1 MAPASPAGSAP
12 ASPRLPGSSRG
23 PGAAAQRP
31 GRSAAMARV
40 QVDRAFPRSPRGAL
54 KIARTLVALA
64 ALLCFVASGAHGAYT
79 ALAGMETVITALFL
93 LLYLLRLDSRMR
105 CLFWPLADIF
115 NSVIAAL
122 FLLVVALFA
131 IIIKT
136 NKGILAGGVLG
147 LILLVL
153 CIVDVVLL
161 CKKISLD
168 KARGR
173 SAPAK

>member
-1 MAPASPAGSAP
+1 
-12 ASPRLPGSSRG
+12 LL
-23 PGAAAQRP
+23 
-31 GRSAAMARV
+31 
-40 QVDRAFPRSPRGAL
+40 AL
-54 KIARTLVALA
+54 TTF
-64 ALLCFVASGAHGAYT
+64 LCFVASGAHEAYA
-79 ALAGMETVITALFL
+79 ALAGMETVITILFL
-93 LLYLLRLDSRMR
+93 LLYLLRLDARMR
-105 CLFWPLADIF
+105 CLFWPLADLF

-122 FLLVVALFA
+122 FLLVVCLFA

-153 CIVDVVLL
+153 CIVDAVLL

-168 KARGR
+168 KPRGR

>member
-12 ASPRLPGSSRG
+12 GSPRLPPSRSPG
-23 PGAAAQRP
+23 PAARRP
-31 GRSAAMARV
+31 AATGRV

-64 ALLCFVASGAHGAYT
+64 AFICFAASGAHGAYT
-79 ALAGMETVITALFL
+79 ALAGMETVITVLFL
-93 LLYLLRLDSRMR
+93 LLYLLRLDARMR
-105 CLFWPLADIF
+105 FLFWPLADIF

-136 NKGILAGGVLG
+136 NKGTLAGGVLG

-168 KARGR
+168 RGRGR

>member
-1 MAPASPAGSAP
+1 
-12 ASPRLPGSSRG
+12 
-23 PGAAAQRP
+23 
-31 GRSAAMARV
+31 V
-40 QVDRAFPRSPRGAL
+40 NRAYARSPRGAL

-64 ALLCFVASGAHGAYT
+64 TLLCFVASEAHEAYT
-79 ALAGMETVITALFL
+79 ALAGMETVITVLFL
-93 LLYLLRLDSRMR
+93 LLYLLKLDTSMR
-105 CLFWPLADIF
+105 CLLWPLADIF

-122 FLLVVALFA
+122 FLLVVCLFA
-131 IIIKT
+131 VIIRT
-136 NKGILAGGVLG
+136 NKGTLAGGVLG

-153 CIVDVVLL
+153 CLVDAFLL

>member
-1 MAPASPAGSAP
+1 MG
-12 ASPRLPGSSRG
+12 RL
-23 PGAAAQRP
+23 
-31 GRSAAMARV
+31 

-54 KIARTLVALA
+54 KIARTLLALTA
-64 ALLCFVASGAHGAYT
+64 FICFAASGSPGAYT
-79 ALAGMETVITALFL
+79 ALAGMETVITLLFL
-93 LLYLLRLDSRMR
+93 LLYLLRLDTRLR
-105 CLFWPLADIF
+105 FLFWPLADIF

-122 FLLVVALFA
+122 FLLVVGLFA

-136 NKGILAGGVLG
+136 NKGTLVGGVLG

-161 CKKISLD
+161 CKKISHD